1 MSSVFTIRY
10 GVYGLLCLVFAMSR
24 VCYVYLWSVYSFFC
38 LGLVMAP
45 ITLNT
50 NSILYVCKHEC
61 VSVFMFVFGLGA
73 IICKLEK

>member
-1 MSSVFTIRY
+1 MASTVCY
-10 GVYGLLCLVFAMSR
+10 VLCLLCLGFVMSTFGLFT
-24 VCYVYLWSVYSFFC
+24 VFFC